1 MGNPTITA
9 AAVLAAN
16 WRLMEEEPGTVLAEL
31 GDHIGLPAVLTV
43 DGQRFLDLSDEDAT
57 QIADHLIDLHN
68 ATLWVPAQPSGPLT
82 AVLAEVA
89 ACVETTAGMRATKDG
104 MSPAQ
109 WQGDIDSDVAA
120 LVDCMG
126 APTDRYRV
134 RLIRIAALAV
144 AAALSWDRRQGAA
157 KPQAGVPHG

>member
-1 MGNPTITA
+1 MDKPSLTA
-9 AAVLAAN
+9 AAVLAAR

-31 GDHIGLPAVLTV
+31 GDRIGLPAVLTV

-57 QIADHLIDLHN
+57 QIAGHLIDLHN
-68 ATLWVPAQPSGPLT
+68 ATLWVPSQPSGPVQ
-82 AVLAEVA
+82 AVLNEVA
-89 ACVETTAGMRATKDG
+89 ACVETTAGMAAVKDG

-109 WQGDIDSDVAA
+109 WQGDIDTDVAA

-144 AAALSWDRRQGAA
+144 AAALSWDRRQSAA
-157 KPQAGVPHG
+157 KPPVEAAHG